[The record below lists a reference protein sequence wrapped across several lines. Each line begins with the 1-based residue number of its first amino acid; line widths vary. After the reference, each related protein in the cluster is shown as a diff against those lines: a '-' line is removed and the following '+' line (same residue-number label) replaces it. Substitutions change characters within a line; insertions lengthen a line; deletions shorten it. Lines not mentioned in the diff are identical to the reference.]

1 MKKLGVL
8 VSGSGTNLQSIIDN
22 IKNGYIKNAE
32 IAVVISNNR
41 DAYGIVRA
49 EKSYIDTVV
58 VEHVNFPSREEF
70 EKKLIETLEKYNVD
84 YVILAG
90 FMRILTK
97 FFISRFKNKI
107 LNIHPALLPS
117 FPGVD
122 AQKQAFDY
130 GVKFSGCTVHF
141 VDEGTDTGPIIV
153 QAVVPVL
160 NNDTEETLK
169 KRILAQ
175 EHKIYSYA
183 IKLLTEDKLTIV
195 GNKVKIKDENIVNL
209 KDIFIINPF
218 ESKL

>member
-8 VSGSGTNLQSIIDN
+8 VSGSGTNLQSIIDS
-22 IKNGYIKNAE
+22 IKNGYINNAE
-32 IAVVISNNR
+32 IATVISNNK

-49 EKSYIDTVV
+49 KKAGIDTDII
-58 VEHVNFPSREEF
+58 EHGNFPTREEF

-90 FMRILTK
+90 FMRVLTK
-97 FFISRFKNKI
+97 FFISRFKNRI

-153 QAVVPVL
+153 QAVVPVI

-195 GNKVKIKDENIVNL
+195 GNKVKVKDENIVNL

>member
-8 VSGSGTNLQSIIDN
+8 VSGSGTNLQSIIDS
-22 IKNGYIKNAE
+22 IKNGYINNAE
-32 IAVVISNNR
+32 IATVISNNK

-49 EKSYIDTVV
+49 KKAGIDTAII
-58 VEHVNFPSREEF
+58 EHGNFPTREEF

-90 FMRILTK
+90 FMRVLTK
-97 FFISRFKNKI
+97 FFISRFKNRI

-153 QAVVPVL
+153 QAVVPVI

-218 ESKL
+218 ESKF

>member
-8 VSGSGTNLQSIIDN
+8 VSGSGTNLQSIIDS
-22 IKNGYIKNAE
+22 IKNGYINNAE
-32 IAVVISNNR
+32 IATVISNNK

-49 EKSYIDTVV
+49 KKAGIDTAII
-58 VEHVNFPSREEF
+58 EHGNFPTREEF

-90 FMRILTK
+90 FMRVLTK
-97 FFISRFKNKI
+97 FFISRFKNRI

-153 QAVVPVL
+153 QAVVPVI

-195 GNKVKIKDENIVNL
+195 GNKVKVKDENIVNL